1 MIFLNINI
9 YKEMPKTKN
18 WRCKKTQNFEHSLPN
33 SEPKGRLR
41 SEAQEFGN
49 SPILLQKKFIILIF
63 LEIFKNHKK
72 NSRQD
77 TNF

>member
-41 SEAQEFGN
+41 SEAQEKPDGQN
-49 SPILLQKKFIILIF
+49 KLILCSLAELQK
-63 LEIFKNHKK
+63 N
-72 NSRQD
+72 D
-77 TNF
+77 